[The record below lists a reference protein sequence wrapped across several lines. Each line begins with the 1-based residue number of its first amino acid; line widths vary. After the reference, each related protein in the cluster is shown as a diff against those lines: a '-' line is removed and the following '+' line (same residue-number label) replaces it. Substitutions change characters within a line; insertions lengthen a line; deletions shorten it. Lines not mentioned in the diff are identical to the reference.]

1 MKQTSV
7 TRTSGVRRLLP
18 LGAVLVA
25 AVALCAWIG
34 IARAADPRLDEADLA
49 LQKAVALLEASQTGG
64 VDPKTQRLFD
74 KAVARAI
81 ADVEDARANITDAKN
96 AVDNP

>member
-1 MKQTSV
+1 
-7 TRTSGVRRLLP
+7 
-18 LGAVLVA
+18 
-25 AVALCAWIG
+25 VALGVWIG
-34 IARAADPRLDEADLA
+34 IARAADPRLDETDLA

-81 ADVEDARANITDAKN
+81 ADVEDARASITDAKN